1 MSTRAITAWRR
12 VQYKTGRVDFQVD
25 ILIKDFR
32 AAKTDFQYELY
43 SGAGHGFSTPKDKAE
58 ERANVQSIAS
68 TERFLKE
75 VFAR

>member
-1 MSTRAITAWRR
+1 MPEFNEKAMHEFN
-12 VQYKTGRVDFQVD
+12 QN
-25 ILIKDFR
+25 LIKEFR